1 MKRLQTRP
9 HRSPSGDAMGSRESA
24 AFLGFTD
31 QVTLGSLALH
41 PCRHRSPTLRHRTL
55 LPPKLPAAQ
64 MGTRTRCKHGVRW
77 AQGWCTGTEARSGT
91 QIKRLWESKSTNPDQ
106 QRTPMGRSLGPE
118 GPGWPEPG
126 AEPAR
131 GRSFHTRLPGF
142 FLRPPRLR
150 RLRLPLGG
158 LFVYKQITSAPP
170 SLPGLWARPPAALLP
185 APSGS
190 EPAYV
195 TMVRSLDRLT
205 TAVTL
210 RVRHFL
216 SAAL

>member
-1 MKRLQTRP
+1 MQWVP
-9 HRSPSGDAMGSRESA
+9 GSMPASLR
-24 AFLGFTD
+24 FTD
-31 QVTLGSLALH
+31 QVALGSLALD
-41 PCRHRSPTLRHRTL
+41 PCTHQSPTLRHRTL
-55 LPPKLPAAQ
+55 LPPKLPTAQ
-64 MGTRTRCKHGVRW
+64 MGARTRCKHGVSR
-77 AQGWCTGTEARSGT
+77 AQDLCCGDRSSFGDSDPTAMGKKIYEPGRTENS
-91 QIKRLWESKSTNPDQ
+91 KR
-106 QRTPMGRSLGPE
+106 RSLAPE
-118 GPGWPEPG
+118 GPGWPVLG
-126 AEPAR
+126 AEPER

-142 FLRPPRLR
+142 FLRPSRLR

-195 TMVRSLDRLT
+195 TMVRSPDRLT

>member
-1 MKRLQTRP
+1 MQWVP
-9 HRSPSGDAMGSRESA
+9 GSLPAS
-24 AFLGFTD
+24 LGFTD
-31 QVTLGSLALH
+31 QVALGSRALD
-41 PCRHRSPTLRHRTL
+41 PCRQQSPTLRHHTL
-55 LPPKLPAAQ
+55 LPPKQPAAQ
-64 MGTRTRCKHGVRW
+64 MGARTRCKHGVRR
-77 AQGWCTGTEARSGT
+77 AQGWCCGNRSLLGDSDPIAMGKQIYEPGPTENS
-91 QIKRLWESKSTNPDQ
+91 KR
-106 QRTPMGRSLGPE
+106 RSLGPE
-118 GPGWPEPG
+118 GPGWPVPG
-126 AEPAR
+126 AGPVR
-131 GRSFHTRLPGF
+131 GRSFHTHLPGF

-150 RLRLPLGG
+150 RLRLPLWG

-195 TMVRSLDRLT
+195 TMVRSPDRLT

-216 SAAL
+216 PAAL